1 MSQRSLAAVQKLRA
15 FAEKKIIPSASG
27 PISWAEYATKGPR
40 IDEETVIQPVVF
52 PAFASEV
59 LGWDLQAN
67 LAAET
72 SSEGGKPD
80 FTPADAVTHPFVFE
94 TKGTNAGIGLG
105 GFDEQVLKYL
115 THGAPR
121 IQRVVLTNMLA
132 VRVFDRDD
140 AGALREVTSVH
151 LAALLV
157 GSVDGIGNSP
167 EAERFA
173 DFIERYSRQEL
184 TREQKLD
191 RVRTA
196 PPWTAIT
203 AVTSSE
209 WIVSRLDSI
218 VQLLKDRAY
227 ARIRGGVLSDRTI
240 VLAEES
246 TLVLSE
252 LRGLASRLG
261 VEDVDTISLED
272 FVTAADT
279 TLLGKATTQYAA
291 HIAFFTAAKL
301 MLVRVWEDLELL
313 PPMLYDGGFDT
324 QMTRFENV
332 IRDVIRQ
339 AYSKAKERYR
349 PLFDKRNAY
358 TWFQPHDDDFADI
371 IYELANTYLGGIE
384 SDVLGR
390 VYERMLERIDR
401 KLLGV
406 YYTPRDII
414 ALMWDLV
421 GFDDVATS
429 AQTAGRTPR
438 ILDVATGSGGFLV
451 EAASRMRKRL
461 DASKKAGATVDEKKW
476 LADAVDGLNGVEYQ
490 RFAAYLA
497 ELNLIVQLSPVVAR
511 DKAAGIPELGIITGD
526 TLSFHEPVHLDI
538 IELDTAKQHEAI
550 LEKETDRA
558 SRLKAARENDYL
570 MDVAI
575 GNPPYIGE
583 KLAAPILRATRRDYP
598 YWEQFVGPH
607 MDYLYWFLI
616 LGVSKVA
623 DDGRFA
629 FITTEYW
636 LRADGARPL
645 RKFLAERADIE
656 RIILFRDFRLF
667 PDAKGQHS
675 MIVVGTRRSTPDP
688 RSKPR
693 ISIYRG
699 PGDVRLTRDRILDA
713 IKRAR
718 SAAMVDTFTGSVA
731 PSAKGGDSWAD
742 VLLTAAE
749 RKQRAA
755 VRYEPQVRLAA
766 SKGVETTLNALSPDN
781 EQHLTQNALMAVG
794 GPGTRPG
801 IQLLSATEV
810 AHLGTLNDAEKKTLR
825 TWVNTRDIYPYAVV
839 VPNDAA
845 SVIYLPKPDG
855 VALGAGIDPV
865 SGITF
870 PAGLPAIEK
879 RLNNFRSF
887 LEDNTRSKGE
897 RRPWWSLHRAR
908 ADVVGDA
915 APDAHGWAPFALTTR
930 WGEGGRLVVGLAPAN
945 SAPASG
951 LHILR
956 PATGKASVA
965 YLVGLYNSTIYQE
978 LAQSLPPGQLRQ
990 ADLESIGV
998 PFLSE
1003 QQANIEKNV
1012 YKLASIV
1019 PVLVNDSARLY
1030 PDLPAALRFDVSL
1043 DTFARDVWTPGELLD
1058 GMDSGT
1064 LESVKWAT
1072 VGVNRLSGKI
1082 GDVIR
1087 THDLV
1092 GHVLSVQAKND
1103 STKTVAEI
1111 YLDDVVTDDAAE
1123 ALAAMIRELGW
1134 RSLEARELK
1143 TLAVPVSALDLAAL
1157 KKSSDTALDAKIAVY
1172 KQHRDAID
1180 ADIAAGLAAR
1190 G

>member
-1 MSQRSLAAVQKLRA
+1 MSQRSLAAVEKLRA
-15 FAEKKIIPSASG
+15 FAEKKIIPSANGS
-27 PISWAEYATKGPR
+27 ISWAEYATKGPR

-52 PAFASEV
+52 PAFASDV

-94 TKGTNAGIGLG
+94 TKGTNAGVALG

-115 THGAPR
+115 TFGAPR
-121 IQRVVLTNMLA
+121 IQRVVLTNMLGI
-132 VRVFDRDD
+132 RVFDRDD
-140 AGALREVTSVH
+140 AGNLREVFAVH

-157 GSVDGIGNSP
+157 GSIGGIGTSA
-167 EAERFA
+167 EAERLA
-173 DFIERYSRQEL
+173 DFIEQFSRKEL

-191 RVRTA
+191 RVRSA
-196 PPWTAIT
+196 PPWTPIT

-227 ARIRGGVLSDRTI
+227 VRIRGGILTDRAV

-246 TLVLSE
+246 ALVLTE

-261 VEDVDTISLED
+261 IEDSDSIPLED
-272 FVTAADT
+272 FVTAADS

-313 PPMLYDGGFDT
+313 PAMLYDGGFDA
-324 QMTRFENV
+324 QMTRFDNV
-332 IRDVIRQ
+332 IHDVIGH

-421 GFDDVATS
+421 DFDEVAKS

-461 DASKKAGATVDEKKW
+461 DASKKAGATVDDKKW
-476 LADAVDGLNGVEYQ
+476 LADVVDGLNGVEYQ

-526 TLSFHEPVHLDI
+526 TLSFHEPVHMV
-538 IELDTAKQHEAI
+538 ELDTGKQHEAI

-558 SRLKAARENDYL
+558 SRLKAARDNDYL

-583 KLAAPILRATRRDYP
+583 KLAAPILRATRRDYR

-623 DDGRFA
+623 DDGRFS

-645 RKFLAERADIE
+645 RKYLAERADIE

-675 MIVVGTRRSTPDP
+675 MIIVGTRRSTPDP
-688 RSKPR
+688 RSKTK

-699 PGDVRLTRDRILDA
+699 PGDVRLTRNRILDA
-713 IKRAR
+713 IRR
-718 SAAMVDTFTGSVA
+718 GRTAALVDTFTGSVA
-731 PSAKGGDSWAD
+731 PSAKGGDSWAE
-742 VLLTAAE
+742 VLLTASE
-749 RKQRAA
+749 RKQRVA
-755 VRYEPQVRLAA
+755 VRYEPQVRLVAT
-766 SKGVETTLNALSPDN
+766 KGVETTLNALSVDN

-801 IQLLSATEV
+801 IQLLSTSEV
-810 AHLGTLNDAEKKTLR
+810 ASLGTLNDAEKKTLR

-839 VPNDAA
+839 VPADAA
-845 SVIYLPKPDG
+845 SVVYLPKPNG
-855 VALGAGIDPV
+855 VALNAGVDPV
-865 SGITF
+865 SGTAF

-879 RLNNFRSF
+879 RLNYFRSF
-887 LEDNTRSKGE
+887 LEDNTRGKGE
-897 RRPWWSLHRAR
+897 RRAWWSLHRAR

-915 APDAHGWAPFALTTR
+915 TPDAHGWAPFALTTR

-956 PATGKASVA
+956 PVTGKASVA

-990 ADLESIGV
+990 ADLETIGL
-998 PFLSE
+998 PLLSD
-1003 QQANIEKNV
+1003 QQASIEKNV
-1012 YKLASIV
+1012 YKLGDIV
-1019 PVLVNDSARLY
+1019 LVLVNDSARSY
-1030 PDLPAALRFDVSL
+1030 PHLPNVLRFDVSL
-1043 DTFARDVWTPGELLD
+1043 DSFLPEVWTPGKQLEGL
-1058 GMDSGT
+1058 DSGT
-1064 LESVKWAT
+1064 LDSVKWAT
-1072 VGVNRLSGKI
+1072 VSVNRVSSKI
-1082 GDVIR
+1082 GDVVR

-1092 GHVLSVQAKND
+1092 GHVLSVRAKND
-1103 STKTVAEI
+1103 PTKTIAEI
-1111 YLDDVVTDDAAE
+1111 YLEDIVSDDAAE
-1123 ALAAMIRELGW
+1123 ALTAMIRELGW

-1143 TLAVPVSALDLAAL
+1143 SLAVPLTAIDLAGM
-1157 KKSSDTALDAKIAVY
+1157 KKTADAAVEATISVY
-1172 KQHRDAID
+1172 KQLRDAID
-1180 ADIAAGLAAR
+1180 TDISTCLAAR

>member
-1 MSQRSLAAVQKLRA
+1 MSQRSLAAVQKFRA
-15 FAEKKIIPSASG
+15 FADKKIIPSAGG
-27 PISWAEYATKGPR
+27 PISWAEYATRAPR
-40 IDEETVIQPVVF
+40 TDEETVIQPVVF
-52 PAFASEV
+52 PAFAAEV

-94 TKGTNAGIGLG
+94 TKGTNAGVALS
-105 GFDEQVLKYL
+105 GFGEQVLKYL
-115 THGAPR
+115 TLGAPR
-121 IQRVVLTNMLA
+121 IQRVALTNMLA
-132 VRVFDRDD
+132 VRIFDRDD
-140 AGALREVTSVH
+140 AGSLRELYTVH

-157 GSVDGIGNSP
+157 GSIDGIGNSP
-167 EAERFA
+167 EAERLA
-173 DFIERYSRQEL
+173 DYIDQFSRREL

-196 PPWTAIT
+196 PPWTPIT

-227 ARIRGGVLSDRTI
+227 ARIRGGVLADRTV
-240 VLAEES
+240 VLADES
-246 TLVLSE
+246 SLVLTE

-261 VEDVDTISLED
+261 IEGAETIPLED
-272 FVTAADT
+272 FVSASDT

-301 MLVRVWEDLELL
+301 MLVRVWEDLDLL
-313 PPMLYDGGFDT
+313 PAMLYDGGFDT
-324 QMTRFENV
+324 QMTRFDNV
-332 IRDVIRQ
+332 VRDVVQQ
-339 AYSKAKERYR
+339 AYHKAKERYR
-349 PLFDKRNAY
+349 PLFDNRNAY
-358 TWFQPHDDDFADI
+358 TWFHPHDGDFADI

-406 YYTPRDII
+406 YYTPRDVI

-421 GFDDVATS
+421 GFDEVAAS
-429 AQTAGRTPR
+429 AQTANRTPR

-461 DASKKAGATVDEKKW
+461 DASKKAGATLDEKKW
-476 LADAVDGLNGVEYQ
+476 LADVVDGLNGVEYQ

-511 DKAAGIPELGIITGD
+511 EKTAGIPELGVITGD
-526 TLSFHEPVHLDI
+526 SLSFHEPVHL
-538 IELDTAKQHEAI
+538 IELDVEGHSEAI
-550 LEKETDRA
+550 LQKETDRA
-558 SRLKAARENDYL
+558 SRLKAARENDFL

-583 KLAAPILRATRRDYP
+583 KLAAPILRATRRDFP

-623 DDGRFA
+623 EGGRFA

-645 RKFLAERADIE
+645 RKFLADRADFE

-688 RSKPR
+688 RSKPK

-699 PGDVRLTRDRILDA
+699 PGDVRLTRDRILDS
-713 IKRAR
+713 IRR
-718 SAAMVDTFTGSVA
+718 GRTAALVDTFTASVA
-731 PSAKGGDSWAD
+731 PSTKGGDSWAD
-742 VLLTAAE
+742 VLLTVAE
-749 RKQRAA
+749 RKRRAA
-755 VRYEPQVRLAA
+755 VRHEPQVRLTA
-766 SKGVETTLNALSPDN
+766 SKGVETTLNALSSDN
-781 EQHLTQNALMAVG
+781 EQHMTQNALMAVG
-794 GPGTRPG
+794 GPGTKPG

-810 AHLGTLNDAEKKTLR
+810 ASLGALNDAEKKTLR

-839 VPNDAA
+839 VPDDAA

-855 VALGAGIDPV
+855 LALGAGIDPV
-865 SGITF
+865 SGISF
-870 PAGLPAIEK
+870 PAGRPAIEK
-879 RLNNFRSF
+879 RLNYFRSF
-887 LEDNTRSKGE
+887 LEDNTRGKGE

-915 APDAHGWAPFALTTR
+915 TPDAYGWAPFALTTR

-956 PATGKASVA
+956 PSSAKVNVA

-990 ADLESIGV
+990 ADLESIGI
-998 PFLSE
+998 PLLSD
-1003 QQANIEKNV
+1003 QQANIERNV
-1012 YKLASIV
+1012 YDLAGLV
-1019 PVLVNDSARLY
+1019 PVLVNDSARFY
-1030 PDLPAALRFDVSL
+1030 PHLPSVLRFDVSL
-1043 DTFARDVWTPGELLD
+1043 DTFARDIWTPGGLLE

-1064 LESVKWAT
+1064 LESVRWAT
-1072 VGVNRLSGKI
+1072 IGVNRSSGRI
-1082 GDVIR
+1082 GEVTR

-1092 GHVLSVQAKND
+1092 GHVLSVQEKND
-1103 STKTVAEI
+1103 PAKTIAEI

-1134 RSLEARELK
+1134 RSLQARELK
-1143 TLAVPVSALDLAAL
+1143 SLAVPAVALDLAGL
-1157 KKSSDTALDAKIAVY
+1157 KKTSDTAVDATIAVY
-1172 KQHRDAID
+1172 QQHRNAID
-1180 ADIAAGLAAR
+1180 AAISEGLAAR

>member
-1 MSQRSLAAVQKLRA
+1 MSQRSLVAVQKLRA
-15 FAEKKIIPSASG
+15 FADKKIIPSGFG
-27 PISWAEYATKGPR
+27 PISWTEYTGKGPR

-72 SSEGGKPD
+72 STEGGKPD

-94 TKGTNAGIGLG
+94 TKGTNAGVALS

-121 IQRVVLTNMLA
+121 IQRVALTNMLA
-132 VRVFDRDD
+132 VRVFDRDT
-140 AGALREVTSVH
+140 AGALREVYKVH

-157 GSVDGIGNSP
+157 GSIDGIGNSP
-167 EAERFA
+167 EAERLA
-173 DFIERYSRQEL
+173 DFIEQFSRREL
-184 TREQKLD
+184 TREQKLE

-196 PPWTAIT
+196 PPWTPIT

-218 VQLLKDRAY
+218 VQLLKDRAHE
-227 ARIRGGVLSDRTI
+227 RILSGVLADRTV

-246 TLVLSE
+246 SLVLTE

-261 VEDVDTISLED
+261 VEDTDTISLEA
-272 FVTAADT
+272 FVSAPDS

-313 PPMLYDGGFDT
+313 PAMLYDGGFDT
-324 QMTRFENV
+324 QMTRFDNV
-332 IRDVIRQ
+332 IRDVVGQ
-339 AYSKAKERYR
+339 AYRKAKERYR

-358 TWFQPHDDDFADI
+358 TWFQPHDDDYADI

-421 GFDDVATS
+421 GFDELAAT
-429 AQTAGRTPR
+429 AQAAGRTPR
-438 ILDVATGSGGFLV
+438 VLDVATGSGGFLV

-461 DASKKAGATVDEKKW
+461 DASKKAGATLDDKKW
-476 LADAVDGLNGVEYQ
+476 LSDVVDGLNGVEYQ

-511 DKAAGIPELGIITGD
+511 DKTAGIPELGIITGD
-526 TLSFHEPVHLDI
+526 TLSFHEPVHL
-538 IELDTAKQHEAI
+538 IEIETGKQHEAI

-623 DDGRFA
+623 DGGRFA

-636 LRADGARPL
+636 LRADGAKPL
-645 RKFLAERADIE
+645 RKFLADRADIE

-688 RSKPR
+688 RSKPK

-699 PGDVRLTRDRILDA
+699 PGDVRLIRDRILDA
-713 IKRAR
+713 IRRAR
-718 SAAMVDTFTGSVA
+718 TAALVDTFTGSGA
-731 PSAKGGDSWAD
+731 PSTKGGDSWAD
-742 VLLTAAE
+742 VLLTASE

-755 VRYEPQVRLAA
+755 VRHEPQVRLAA

-801 IQLLSATEV
+801 IQLLSASEV
-810 AHLGTLNDAEKKTLR
+810 AALGTLTDAEKKTLR

-839 VPNDAA
+839 VPDDAA

-855 VALGAGIDPV
+855 VTIGAGVDPV
-865 SGITF
+865 SGISF
-870 PAGLPAIEK
+870 PADHPAIEK
-879 RLNNFRSF
+879 RLNQFRSF
-887 LEDNTRSKGE
+887 LEDNTRGKGE

-915 APDAHGWAPFALTTR
+915 TPDAYGWAPFALTTR

-956 PATGKASVA
+956 PTSAKASVA

-990 ADLESIGV
+990 ADLENIGTPLLGDQIVSI
-998 PFLSE
+998 E
-1003 QQANIEKNV
+1003 ENV
-1012 YKLASIV
+1012 YKLANIV
-1019 PVLVNDSARLY
+1019 PLLVNDSARFY
-1030 PDLPAALRFDVSL
+1030 PHLPSVLRFDVSL
-1043 DTFARDVWTPGELLD
+1043 DTFARDIWTPSELLD

-1072 VGVNRLSGKI
+1072 VGVKRVSGKI

-1103 STKTVAEI
+1103 PTKTIAEI
-1111 YLDDVVTDDAAE
+1111 YLEEVVTDDTAE
-1123 ALAAMIRELGW
+1123 ALAAMIRELGA
-1134 RSLEARELK
+1134 RSLQARELK
-1143 TLAVPVSALDLAAL
+1143 SLAVPVTALDLAGL
-1157 KKSSDTALDAKIAVY
+1157 KKTSDAAVDARIAVY
-1172 KQHRDAID
+1172 KQHREAID
-1180 ADIAAGLAAR
+1180 LAISTGLAAR